1 MITPSQ
7 AIILKNKKGKILKV
21 VTPYDNDETL
31 KNPIQSLGNENN
43 KTLKSMF
50 KAFGDAY
57 FTHRT
62 CPNQ

>member
-1 MITPSQ
+1 MFKIPSQ
-7 AIILKNKKGKILKV
+7 AIVTIKGNVINVATPFDNDKTINKPIQTLGNDNKNK
-21 VTPYDNDETL
+21 
-31 KNPIQSLGNENN
+31 
-43 KTLKSMF
+43 LKSMF